1 MFGRSGDAPANQ
13 GAAFLLILFFIR
25 EMTLS
30 EKIPSRRLV
39 YAFNANEKNSI
50 IIYKVALEY

>member
-13 GAAFLLILFFIR
+13 GAPFSLILFFIR

-30 EKIPSRRLV
+30 EKIPSRHQV
-39 YAFNANEKNSI
+39 YAFNANEKKYNHI
-50 IIYKVALEY
+50 ISGTQI